1 MSYSYL
7 IDKTGLSSVL
17 AQLLEPPPLPWT
29 VTSRTAELAEESD
42 LALTLRMLLAPESEQ
57 S

>member
-1 MSYSYL
+1 MSYSYI
-7 IDKTGLSSVL
+7 IDKTGLSTIL

-29 VTSRTAELAEESD
+29 ATNHATDLAEESD

-57 S
+57 